1 MPMSGSCPRNKRR
14 APPASG
20 FTLLE
25 LLIVLALIAMM
36 AAMVAPR
43 LQRTYDAV
51 ARSGERAEARRQ
63 LERLPLR
70 ARAAGQAI
78 EIPAGDAE
86 AFARQVPLPE
96 GWTMSAPAPLRI
108 EANGIC
114 LGGDVAVQA
123 PGLAE
128 TWRLSAPDCGVA
140 DAR

>member
-1 MPMSGSCPRNKRR
+1 MPMSGSCPRSKP
-14 APPASG
+14 AVPPASG

-43 LQRTYDAV
+43 LQQTYDAV

-70 ARAAGQAI
+70 ARAAGAAI
-78 EIPAGDAE
+78 EIPADEAA
-86 AFARQVPLPE
+86 AFARAVPLPE
-96 GWTMSAPAPLRI
+96 GWAMTATTPLRV

-114 LGGDVAVQA
+114 LGGSVAVQA
-123 PGLAE
+123 PRLAE
-128 TWRLSAPDCGVA
+128 TWTLSAPDCGVA
-140 DAR
+140 GAP